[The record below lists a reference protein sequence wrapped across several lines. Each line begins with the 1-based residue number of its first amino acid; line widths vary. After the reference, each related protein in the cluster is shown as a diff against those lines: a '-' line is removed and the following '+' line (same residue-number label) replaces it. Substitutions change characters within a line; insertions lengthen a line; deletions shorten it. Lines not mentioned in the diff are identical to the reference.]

1 VEFQEFFVHNDVI
14 LPSQDV
20 EIGNLA
26 DLTHDETLSLLS
38 CPIILHS
45 QDVEICNW
53 SDLPHDKT
61 LLLLHVLVKI
71 FCQIV

>member
-1 VEFQEFFVHNDVI
+1 LLELFVHNDVI
-14 LPSQDV
+14 LHSQDV

-26 DLTHDETLSLLS
+26 DLPHDETLSLFS
-38 CPIILHS
+38 CPVILHS

-53 SDLPHDKT
+53 ADLPHDET

-71 FCQIV
+71 FYQIV